1 MADSNPPIRI
11 VRVSHMRY
19 QHADIEKTHEF
30 LMDFGMKLIAEEG
43 DTRWYTGEGPDAYV
57 YVAKKVRD
65 FSTIA
70 TRVDGAAGQ
79 DKRISRRC
87 IPR

>member
-1 MADSNPPIRI
+1 MADSKPPIRI

-19 QHADIEKTHEF
+19 QHADIEKTDEF
-30 LMDFGMKLIAEEG
+30 LTDFGMKLIAEEG

-57 YVAKKVRD
+57 YVAKKV
-65 FSTIA
+65 SNYPTIEA
-70 TRVDGAAGQ
+70 RIDVIAGQ
-79 DKRISRRC
+79 DKRVPRRC